1 MKTSKLDFRE
11 PFDVYRRVR
20 EAYEHTF
27 LFESL
32 VGPER
37 LAEFSFIGFAPEATV
52 RVEENRF
59 VSEGEKRK
67 LSDPR
72 AVGEFI
78 RERLKSTASSSRFAG
93 GLVGYVSYDFVK
105 FLEKVDIRQRHGC
118 RMPEMEMGL
127 YLDGIVFDHRKKS
140 ATYFSHG
147 ENRLTDLKNVLRE
160 PPEDHGRFAASP
172 SGEDLDRKGFEYAV
186 YKAKERI
193 AAGDIFQVVLS
204 RERRFETSGDILSV
218 YERLRRLNPSPYMYF
233 IEFGPRRVVGSSP
246 EMLVRVEGKEVSTYP
261 IAGTRRI
268 GKDEAETTR
277 LGEELLKDEKERAEH
292 AMLVDLARND
302 VGRVAR
308 YGTVRV
314 PEYMKIERFSH
325 VQHIV
330 SKVAGTLRRDRD
342 AFDALAS
349 VFPAG
354 TVSGAPKVRAMEI
367 IDSLEASR
375 RGPYAGAVGYLSFS
389 GALDSAI
396 TIRSLAAEGST
407 MRIRAGAGIVADSK
421 PEREF
426 EETEEKLG
434 ALAQALDGEEK

>member
-1 MKTSKLDFRE
+1 MRTTRLDFVE

-37 LAEFSFIGFAPEATV
+37 LAEFSFIGFAPEATL

-59 VSEGEKRK
+59 VSEGEKRR

-78 RERLKSTASSSRFAG
+78 RDRMRRVKSDARFAG

-105 FLEKVDIRQRHGC
+105 FLEKIALHRREGC
-118 RMPEMEMGL
+118 RMPDLEMGL
-127 YLDGIVFDHRKKS
+127 YLDGIVFDHKQRK
-140 ATYFSHG
+140 ATYFTHDG
-147 ENRLTDLKNVLRE
+147 DRTAELKKILRE
-160 PPEDHGRFAASP
+160 PVEPPHPFHS
-172 SGEDLDRKGFEYAV
+172 SSIGEDLDRKGFEYSV
-186 YKAKERI
+186 YRAKEHI

-204 RERRFETSGDILSV
+204 RERRFETSGDILQV
-218 YERLRRLNPSPYMYF
+218 YERLRAVNPSPYMYF

-246 EMLVRVEGKEVSTYP
+246 EMLVRVEGREVSTYP

-268 GKDEAETTR
+268 GGDAAETAR
-277 LGEELLKDEKERAEH
+277 LGAELLADEKEKAEH

-302 VGRVAR
+302 VGRVAE
-308 YGTVRV
+308 YGSVKV
-314 PEYMKIERFSH
+314 PEYMKVERFSH

-330 SKVAGTLRRDRD
+330 SKVVGSLRRDRD

-349 VFPAG
+349 LFPAG

-375 RGPYAGAVGYLSFS
+375 RGPYAGVVGYLSFS
-389 GALDSAI
+389 GALDTAI

-426 EETEEKLG
+426 EETQEKLG
-434 ALAQALDGEEK
+434 ALTQVLEGEKR

>member
-1 MKTSKLDFRE
+1 MKTSKLEFKE

-37 LAEFSFIGFAPEATV
+37 LAEFSFIGFAPDATV

-59 VSEGEKRK
+59 VTEGEKRR

-72 AVGEFI
+72 AVGDFI
-78 RERLKSTASSSRFAG
+78 KERLRSTPSSSRFAG

-105 FLEKVDIRQRHGC
+105 FLEKVELHQRHGC
-118 RMPEMEMGL
+118 RMPDLEMGV

-140 ATYFSHG
+140 ATYFTHG
-147 ENRLTDLKNVLRE
+147 ENRLNDLRRVLRE
-160 PPEDHGRFAASP
+160 PPETHAKFAASS

-186 YKAKERI
+186 FKAKEHI

-204 RERRFETSGDILSV
+204 RERRFETSGDILQV

-246 EMLVRVEGKEVSTYP
+246 EMLVRVEGREVSTYP

-268 GKDEAETTR
+268 GKDDAETAK
-277 LGEELLKDEKERAEH
+277 LGDELLNDEKERAEH

-302 VGRVAR
+302 VGRVAE
-308 YGTVRV
+308 YGSVRV
-314 PEYMKIERFSH
+314 ADYMKVERFSH

-330 SKVAGTLRRDRD
+330 SKVVGSLRKDRD

-349 VFPAG
+349 LFPAG
-354 TVSGAPKVRAMEI
+354 TVSG
-367 IDSLEASR
+367 
-375 RGPYAGAVGYLSFS
+375 
-389 GALDSAI
+389 
-396 TIRSLAAEGST
+396 
-407 MRIRAGAGIVADSK
+407 
-421 PEREF
+421 
-426 EETEEKLG
+426 
-434 ALAQALDGEEK
+434 

>member
-1 MKTSKLDFRE
+1 MKTSKLDFKE

-37 LAEFSFIGFAPEATV
+37 LAEFSFVGFAPEATV

-59 VSEGEKRK
+59 VTEGEKRR
-67 LSDPR
+67 LNDPR
-72 AVGEFI
+72 AVGDFI
-78 RERLKSTASSSRFAG
+78 KERLRSTPSSSRFAG

-105 FLEKVDIRQRHGC
+105 FLEKVEIHQRHGC
-118 RMPEMEMGL
+118 RMPDLEMGV
-127 YLDGIVFDHRKKS
+127 YLDGIVFDHRRKS
-140 ATYFSHG
+140 ATYFTHG
-147 ENRLTDLKNVLRE
+147 ENRLTDLKRVLRE
-160 PPEDHGRFAASP
+160 PPESHAKFSASS

-186 YKAKERI
+186 FKAKEHI

-204 RERRFETSGDILSV
+204 RERRFETSGDIMQV

-246 EMLVRVEGKEVSTYP
+246 EMLVRVEGREVSTYP

-268 GKDEAETTR
+268 GKDAEETSA
-277 LGEELLKDEKERAEH
+277 LGKELLNDEKEKAEH

-302 VGRVAR
+302 VGRVAE
-308 YGTVRV
+308 YGSVRV
-314 PEYMKIERFSH
+314 ADYMKVERFSH

-330 SKVAGTLRRDRD
+330 SKVVGSLRKDRD

-349 VFPAG
+349 LFPAG

-375 RGPYAGAVGYLSFS
+375 RGPYAGVVGYLSFS
-389 GALDSAI
+389 GALDTAI

-407 MRIRAGAGIVADSK
+407 MRIRAGAGIVADSR

-434 ALAQALDGEEK
+434 ALAQALDGGGS